1 MIKMLVQVEAGSR
14 DKNLYDEKTLE
25 YKGESRISLPYPY
38 PYGFVIGTN
47 AADGDNVDCYL
58 ITQEKIK
65 RGSIVECEPIG
76 LLEQIEDGQV
86 DHKVLAAL
94 PGEAVEASPELLEEL
109 GNFIYAVFAGFPEVS
124 IRIGEI
130 LSQEEALAHI
140 QEYRDQQ

>member
-65 RGSIVECEPIG
+65 RGSIVECEPSAYWNKSRTGKSITKSWR
-76 LLEQIEDGQV
+76 
-86 DHKVLAAL
+86 H
-94 PGEAVEASPELLEEL
+94 
-109 GNFIYAVFAGFPEVS
+109 FPV
-124 IRIGEI
+124 R
-130 LSQEEALAHI
+130 L
-140 QEYRDQQ
+140 